1 MAQQTTAD
9 LTAASATELA
19 QLIREKR
26 ASSREVVEAHLRR
39 IDAVNERLNAV
50 VQLTADSALD
60 AARAADEALA
70 RGDALGPLHGV
81 PFTVKDWLETNDAVC
96 AAGMPERRDY
106 VPKRDATVVAR
117 IREAG
122 AVMLGKTLDGE
133 KNDVYG
139 LGANP
144 YDLSRSPGGSSSGE
158 AAIIAAG
165 GSPLGLGSDS
175 GGSIRYP
182 AHCCGVA
189 GLKPTTGRVP
199 LTGHFPRIGA
209 LSDPRTQIGPLART
223 VDDLALALRII
234 AGPDGHDPSVA
245 PVPLGDLDGVTLA
258 GLRVAHYAQYEGAS
272 ATRETVEAVGAAVV
286 ALTDAGA
293 AAEEA
298 LPPRIGEAFDI
309 TKSYW
314 RRTRSAAW
322 NDWAAGRES
331 KLSGDDIERSI
342 FAWER
347 LQRAFLG
354 FMSSFDVIVCP
365 VAGRPAPARGGV
377 EETAFVHTVPYS
389 LTGWPVAVVRAGTS
403 PEALP
408 IGVQVV
414 AARWRDDVAL
424 AAARR
429 IEAALGPWP
438 APDLA

>member
-1 MAQQTTAD
+1 
-9 LTAASATELA
+9 
-19 QLIREKR
+19 
-26 ASSREVVEAHLRR
+26 
-39 IDAVNERLNAV
+39 
-50 VQLTADSALD
+50 
-60 AARAADEALA
+60 
-70 RGDALGPLHGV
+70 
-81 PFTVKDWLETNDAVC
+81 
-96 AAGMPERRDY
+96 MPERRDY

-144 YDLSRSPGGSSSGE
+144 HDLSRSPGGSSSGE

-223 VDDLALALRII
+223 VDDLALALSMIG
-234 AGPDGHDPSVA
+234 GPDGHDPSVV
-245 PVPLGDLDGVTLA
+245 PVALGDPGGVTLA
-258 GLRVAHYAQYEGAS
+258 GLRVAFYATYEGAT
-272 ATRETVEAVGAAVV
+272 ATPETIAAVRSAV
-286 ALTDAGA
+286 AALTDAGA

-298 LPPRIGEAFDI
+298 LPPRIEEAFDI
-309 TKSYW
+309 TKGYW

-322 NDWAAGRES
+322 NDWAPGRES

-354 FMSSFDVIVCP
+354 FMQRFDVIVCP

-377 EETAFVHTVPYS
+377 EEVDFVHTVPYS

-403 PEALP
+403 SEGLP